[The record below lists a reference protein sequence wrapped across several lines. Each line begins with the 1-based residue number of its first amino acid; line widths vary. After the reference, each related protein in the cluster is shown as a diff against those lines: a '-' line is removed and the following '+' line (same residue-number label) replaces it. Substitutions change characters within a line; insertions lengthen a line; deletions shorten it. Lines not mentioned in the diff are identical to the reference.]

1 MAIRNPL
8 QEQLLKAGLVN
19 KNKVDQVARA
29 QQKARDGKAPKPE
42 VGVDADAVDAAKL
55 AAERAERDRQ
65 LEAQRRAEREAAE
78 RGAQLRQII
87 EAHRVKPG
95 DDLDYRFS
103 DGAVIR
109 SLRIGSAQ
117 RDPLAR
123 GALAIARHGE
133 GFALVPRETAQR
145 LRELDPTSLV
155 VDHSGSARDFGE
167 TPAAGSDEEFYS
179 RFQVPDDLQW

>member
-29 QQKARDGKAPKPE
+29 QQKAREGKAPKTE
-42 VGVDADAVDAAKL
+42 AETEAVDAARL

-78 RGAQLRQII
+78 RAAQLRQII
-87 EAHRVKPG
+87 EAHRIKPG
-95 DDLDYRFS
+95 DDLDYRFT

-117 RDPLAR
+117 RDLLAR
-123 GALAIARHGE
+123 GALAVTRWGDS
-133 GFALVPRETAQR
+133 FALVPRETAQR
-145 LRELDPTSLV
+145 LRAIDAAVLV
-155 VDHSGSARDFGE
+155 VDHSATQTAADE
-167 TPAAGSDEEFYS
+167 APAAGSDEEFYS